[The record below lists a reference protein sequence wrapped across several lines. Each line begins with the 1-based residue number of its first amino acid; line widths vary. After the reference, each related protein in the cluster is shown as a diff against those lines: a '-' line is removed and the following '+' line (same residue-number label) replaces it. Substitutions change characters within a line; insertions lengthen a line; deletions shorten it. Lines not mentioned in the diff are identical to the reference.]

1 MPLFINV
8 IDEVYGAFSAAYF
21 YGSNG
26 KQPGVNGYRIRD
38 EKAS

>member
-1 MPLFINV
+1 MSLHL
-8 IDEVYGAFSAAYF
+8 YAFSAAYF

-38 EKAS
+38 EKASWVENEL